1 MYSLSYLW
9 AKFFKKIRGYAI
21 INSII
26 DKTSRVESGS
36 HIVNSCMGK
45 YSYCG
50 YDCQIINAEIGSFCS
65 IADNVKMGGAEHIVD
80 WVSTSCVFYK
90 GRDSISVKFAEFERN
105 INKRIKIGND
115 VWIGANVIIKN
126 GCTIG
131 DGCVIGMGAIVT
143 KDLPPYAIAVGNP
156 AKVLRYRFSNDI
168 INRLLSSKWWL
179 PNDEN
184 LKKLA
189 YKIQNVEQFL
199 KEIEK
204 L

>member
-1 MYSLSYLW
+1 MDWSKCYYKKWMYN
-9 AKFFKKIRGYAI
+9 R
-21 INSII
+21 
-26 DKTSRVESGS
+26 
-36 HIVNSCMGK
+36 
-45 YSYCG
+45 
-50 YDCQIINAEIGSFCS
+50 
-65 IADNVKMGGAEHIVD
+65 
-80 WVSTSCVFYK
+80 
-90 GRDSISVKFAEFERN
+90 
-105 INKRIKIGND
+105 
-115 VWIGANVIIKN
+115 
-126 GCTIG
+126 

-179 PNDEN
+179 LNDEN

>member
-1 MYSLSYLW
+1 MLLIKPHVSNL
-9 AKFFKKIRGYAI
+9 
-21 INSII
+21 
-26 DKTSRVESGS
+26 VP

-50 YDCQIINAEIGSFCS
+50 YDCQIINTEIGNFCS

-105 INKRIKIGND
+105 FNKRIKIGND

-131 DGCVIGMGAIVT
+131 DTDV
-143 KDLPPYAIAVGNP
+143 
-156 AKVLRYRFSNDI
+156 
-168 INRLLSSKWWL
+168 
-179 PNDEN
+179 
-184 LKKLA
+184 
-189 YKIQNVEQFL
+189 
-199 KEIEK
+199 
-204 L
+204 

>member
-21 INSII
+21 INSVI
-26 DKTSRVESGS
+26 DKTSCVESGS

-50 YDCQIINAEIGSFCS
+50 YDCQIINTEIGNFCS

-80 WVSTSCVFYK
+80 WVSTSC
-90 GRDSISVKFAEFERN
+90 VKFAEFERN

-179 PNDEN
+179 LNDEN

-204 L
+204 I